1 MNPHK
6 VVQVSPQPVLN
17 FISPEDHKELM
28 DYFILEKTWY
38 AINSYIKWFGVNPWK
53 RQVDENGKSTLH
65 MIKPIQFWSRLVIVF
80 LIIQALFISLIV
92 YVCIFYEAWDDILS
106 LSESVGESAMDSATG
121 FAGAITVFYLY
132 WPFIFKLRQ
141 FGKGIVHAQENF
153 NYCTKKPKKNYGK
166 ISLCTGMYELF

>member
-92 YVCIFYEAWDDILS
+92 YVCAFFMRL
-106 LSESVGESAMDSATG
+106 GM
-121 FAGAITVFYLY
+121 
-132 WPFIFKLRQ
+132 
-141 FGKGIVHAQENF
+141 
-153 NYCTKKPKKNYGK
+153 
-166 ISLCTGMYELF
+166 IS

>member
-17 FISPEDHKELM
+17 CISPEDHKELM

-65 MIKPIQFWSRLVIVF
+65 MIEPIQFWSRLVIVF
-80 LIIQALFISLIV
+80 LIIQALYISLIV

-121 FAGAITVFYLY
+121 FAGAITVIILY

-141 FGKGIVHAQENF
+141 FGKGIVKAQENF

-166 ISLCTGMYELF
+166 ISLCTGMYDLF

>member
-1 MNPHK
+1 MLTFK
-6 VVQVSPQPVLN
+6 RTLVLKMKAQKVQVSPQPILRYT
-17 FISPEDHKELM
+17 SSEDHR
-28 DYFILEKTWY
+28 D
-38 AINSYIKWFGVNPWK
+38 P
-53 RQVDENGKSTLH
+53 
-65 MIKPIQFWSRLVIVF
+65 
-80 LIIQALFISLIV
+80 IV

-121 FAGAITVFYLY
+121 FAGAITIFSLY

-166 ISLCTGMYELF
+166 ISLCTGMYDLF